1 MIKVQP
7 KIIVINPPSLPEAMA
22 KTLLAARNCY
32 ASFDK
37 SSPEADT
44 KLIQHLIDHGHTSVL
59 EQWGLQYV
67 MITNRGVHNED
78 VRQRTGISH
87 AAQSSRYC
95 NFSGDTFGKH
105 IRVIDTLFFKNTQYG
120 YRTWEHAMEVAEE
133 AYFSLLR
140 DGASPQEAREV
151 LPLSLAIPDTQTAN
165 CTGLRYRFDQR
176 CAKTAHPEFR
186 RLMLPFLL
194 WCAKKYPPFF
204 IDLKRKFEI
213 EYDRF
218 EMLYG
223 FGKMAE
229 ILEYEGSTET
239 FNVLDYM
246 IPVKSE

>member
-1 MIKVQP
+1 MIKILP
-7 KIIVINPPSLPEAMA
+7 KIVVINPPTLPEAMA

-37 SSPEADT
+37 ASENADI
-44 KLIQHLIDHGHTSVL
+44 KLIQHLIDKGHTSVL
-59 EQWGLQYV
+59 EQWGINYV
-67 MITNRGVHNED
+67 LITNRGVHNED

-87 AAQSSRYC
+87 AVQSSRYC
-95 NFSGDTFGKH
+95 NFSGDTFGKS

-133 AYFSLLR
+133 AYLSLLR
-140 DGASPQEAREV
+140 DGASAQEAREV
-151 LPLSLAIPDTQTAN
+151 LPLSLAVSDVQYAN
-165 CTGLRYRFDQR
+165 CTGLRYRFNQR

-204 IDLKRKFEI
+204 IDLERKFEI

-223 FGKMAE
+223 FNSFASV
-229 ILEYEGSTET
+229 LEYEGDPTKMDNLQYLNE
-239 FNVLDYM
+239 
-246 IPVKSE
+246 EG